1 MMSVKSD
8 LEALF
13 LFQIRAVGLPEPET
27 QYRFASPRRWRFD
40 IAYPDRRL
48 AAEIEGGTWTGGR
61 HVRGS
66 GFEKDCE
73 KYNEAVLRG
82 WRVFRFTGGMVDSG
96 EAIKMWERAVG
107 VTS

>member
-8 LEALF
+8 LEGLF

-61 HVRGS
+61 HVQGS

-73 KYNEAVLRG
+73 KYNEAVLQG

-107 VTS
+107 TTS

>member
-8 LEALF
+8 LEGLF

-73 KYNEAVLRG
+73 KYNEAVLQG

-107 VTS
+107 TTS